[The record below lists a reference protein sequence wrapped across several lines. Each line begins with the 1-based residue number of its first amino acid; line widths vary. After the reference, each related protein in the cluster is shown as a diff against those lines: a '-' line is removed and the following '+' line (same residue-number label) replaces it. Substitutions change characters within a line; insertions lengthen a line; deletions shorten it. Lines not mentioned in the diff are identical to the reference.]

1 MTPAQFDIKNE
12 GDLPAV
18 TPDKP
23 FDAILKVSN
32 DAIISQPQQ
41 VVKGDSKNSSEEM
54 KQSRLDADYLAA
66 DESGD
71 TETTHRNK
79 IGRSEAERSRILKNQ
94 TVRG

>member
-54 KQSRLDADYLAA
+54 KQSAVMRTILQPMRA
-66 DESGD
+66 
-71 TETTHRNK
+71 ETRRRR
-79 IGRSEAERSRILKNQ
+79 IGIKSEEARQNEA
-94 TVRG
+94 GF